1 MRIRNSL
8 TACRSRP
15 TFRPESGETVA
26 NPIPIPPGAGSKSRL
41 FPRRDGIGT
50 TKSRVNSLMGLSLDE
65 LYSQKMVT
73 ASKIPKRYFA
83 GTGIG
88 TGFCRVRDGR
98 DRDEKTRSRRTL
110 IYMDITRV
118 DAYAYLRKTKI

>member
-1 MRIRNSL
+1 
-8 TACRSRP
+8 
-15 TFRPESGETVA
+15 
-26 NPIPIPPGAGSKSRL
+26 
-41 FPRRDGIGT
+41 
-50 TKSRVNSLMGLSLDE
+50 MGLSLDE

-88 TGFCRVRDGR
+88 TGFCRARDGR